1 MAQDWDIKARG
12 SACSGCQAA
21 FADKQDYHS
30 ALIIA
35 EGKYQRADFC
45 VPCWSNAEPNLG
57 PYSSWKGVFKAP
69 PPKPEEPLRKENAEE
84 LLRRLMADE
93 PEKRKNVIFILAVML
108 ERTRV
113 VVERD
118 VQLREDGHLIR
129 MYEHRKTGE
138 SFVIL
143 DPGLRFNQLEE
154 VEAEVMEML
163 GIKPKGAATADGT
176 AAPAQ
181 AGSEQ
186 APGDAQ
192 AGPPSGGEGQ
202 AQG

>member
-1 MAQDWDIKARG
+1 MAQDWDIKARA
-12 SACSGCQAA
+12 SACTGCQAG
-21 FADKQDYHS
+21 FVDRQEYHS
-30 ALIIA
+30 ALIIV
-35 EGKYQRADFC
+35 EGKYQRVDLCDA
-45 VPCWSNAEPNLG
+45 CWTNSEAQLG

-84 LLRRLMADE
+84 LLRRMMADE

-108 ERTRV
+108 ERTKV
-113 VVERD
+113 LVERD

-143 DPGLRFNQLEE
+143 DPGLRFEQLGEI
-154 VEAEVMEML
+154 EAEVMEML
-163 GIKPKGAATADGT
+163 GIPPRGTAQAAEAAP

-181 AGSEQ
+181 TENQPAT
-186 APGDAQ
+186 
-192 AGPPSGGEGQ
+192 
-202 AQG
+202 